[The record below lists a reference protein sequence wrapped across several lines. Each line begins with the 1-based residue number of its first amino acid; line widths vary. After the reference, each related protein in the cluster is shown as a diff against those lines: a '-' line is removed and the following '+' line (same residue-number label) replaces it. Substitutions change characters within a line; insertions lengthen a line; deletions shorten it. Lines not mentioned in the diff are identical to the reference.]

1 MKQEQSCSV
10 QSAPLEVGQRE
21 GHRRL
26 RVESDGSEPRRQD
39 HRRAGARGRKR
50 VPLPRRRAGEP
61 RREVDVLERPGLEVL
76 RVVADAPDARAR
88 ARRPP
93 ARRVVLA
100 NLSSSTRRWQR
111 QLVLLRLLCFTRVPV
126 AGCPVTVAVG
136 RVGVARMVIHG
147 FRRRAVFC
155 SASAVRDGGLVLSF
169 RLAHQGQGVLVV
181 FVQWAFL
188 KERTTPICQF

>member
-26 RVESDGSEPRRQD
+26 RVESDGSKPRRQD
-39 HRRAGARGRKR
+39 HRRAGARGRNR

-61 RREVDVLERPGLEVL
+61 RREVDVLERSGLEVL
-76 RVVADAPDARAR
+76 RVVADAPDAGAR

-100 NLSSSTRRWQR
+100 NLSSSSSSTRRWSR
-111 QLVLLRLLCFTRVPV
+111 DHRHST

-136 RVGVARMVIHG
+136 RVGVTRMVNHG

-155 SASAVRDGGLVLSF
+155 SASAVRDGGVGLSF
-169 RLAHQGQGVLVV
+169 RLAHQGVLVV
-181 FVQWAFL
+181 FVDWAFL
-188 KERTTPICQF
+188 NERTTPICQF